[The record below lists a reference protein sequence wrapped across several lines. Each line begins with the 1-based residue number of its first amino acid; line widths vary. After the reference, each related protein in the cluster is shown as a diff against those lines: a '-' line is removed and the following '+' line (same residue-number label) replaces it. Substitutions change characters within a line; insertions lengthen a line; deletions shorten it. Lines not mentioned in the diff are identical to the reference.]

1 MDRPKNAFLFDRKL
15 MVFFSLP
22 TPYAFSLCTPSAYS
36 TLIRNFVTKSAVN
49 IDKTIPSIKVIE
61 KPLIVPLPIR
71 YRTTAAIN
79 VVTLPSRIADSALLK
94 PILIEDCTVLPVAS
108 SSLIRAKIITL
119 ASTAIPTD
127 RMIPAIP
134 GNVKVASNA

>member
-1 MDRPKNAFLFDRKL
+1 MDKP
-15 MVFFSLP
+15 
-22 TPYAFSLCTPSAYS
+22 
-36 TLIRNFVTKSAVN
+36 
-49 IDKTIPSIKVIE
+49 IPSISVIE

-71 YRTTAAIN
+71 YSTIAAIK
-79 VVTLPSRIADSALLK
+79 VVILPSRIADSALLK

-108 SSLIRAKIITL
+108 SSLILAKMITL

-134 GNVKVASNA
+134 GRVRVASKE